1 MAAAL
6 VTTALVT
13 LSVSKEGSL
22 INTRVLI
29 RDPSSTESV
38 NKGPLLAS
46 RGGYRVVVGDRGLRR
61 VLGIA
66 VGMSAAGYG
75 VYAVGPSVVALTEGD
90 PGALAWVS
98 AANCATVVL
107 GLPVALRVG
116 ERLTPYASIRW
127 TVMTWAAAW
136 TLCLT
141 ELTGLGPG
149 PRVALPVAAALVG
162 AGELLLAAALSTL
175 VNALAKE
182 DLRGRYNA
190 ALTMALTVGVW
201 AGPAL
206 ASVATGLDRPW
217 LLFVAALAVLVVV
230 GRAAR

>member
-1 MAAAL
+1 
-6 VTTALVT
+6 
-13 LSVSKEGSL
+13 
-22 INTRVLI
+22 
-29 RDPSSTESV
+29 
-38 NKGPLLAS
+38 
-46 RGGYRVVVGDRGLRR
+46 
-61 VLGIA
+61 
-66 VGMSAAGYG
+66 
-75 VYAVGPSVVALTEGD
+75 VVALTEGD

-107 GLPVALRVG
+107 GLPAALRVG
-116 ERLTPYASIRW
+116 ARLTPYASIRW

-175 VNALAKE
+175 VNALAKDE
-182 DLRGRYNA
+182 LRGRYNA

-201 AGPAL
+201 AGPVL

-217 LLFVAALAVLVVV
+217 LLFVAALLLLVMV

>member
-1 MAAAL
+1 
-6 VTTALVT
+6 V
-13 LSVSKEGSL
+13 
-22 INTRVLI
+22 VL
-29 RDPSSTESV
+29 
-38 NKGPLLAS
+38 A
-46 RGGYRVVVGDRGLRR
+46 DRALRR

-136 TLCLT
+136 TLCLA
-141 ELTGLGPG
+141 ELTGVGPG

-175 VNALAKE
+175 VNALAKDE
-182 DLRGRYNA
+182 LRGRYNA
-190 ALTMALTVGVW
+190 ALTVALTVGVW
-201 AGPAL
+201 SGPVL

-217 LLFVAALAVLVVV
+217 LLFVAALIVLVMV